1 MRKENICATEIQRVT
16 RGKLARL
23 KYKDFVSRAML
34 RRKEEL
40 DRLARLR
47 RIRVKE
53 RELALLRRI
62 PATDFLS
69 LEKIRRDRCA
79 RIVQQA
85 WRHRLVSAG
94 RGHLTKEGVQGGVRG
109 LGAGGVLLNGVNV
122 RLADV
127 QKQKDKALLT
137 KQRYDHANAQMSNH
151 ASPQNNNDNSHPH
164 ATERSSGEGAAATDG
179 SAAAGGAAFKTPQAM
194 KAEEHRV
201 KHGQRLFTK
210 VCRSQQAAAP
220 SKEQPIHNQ
229 QNPKLCPKAN
239 PYLIITES

>member
-1 MRKENICATEIQRVT
+1 MEIQRVV

-23 KYKDFVSRAML
+23 KYKDFVARAMQ

-79 RIVQQA
+79 KIVQQA
-85 WRHRLVSAG
+85 WRHRLVTTG
-94 RGHLTKEGVQGGVRG
+94 RGHLTKEDVRGGIRG

-122 RLADV
+122 RLGEV
-127 QKQKDKALLT
+127 QKQKDKAQLT
-137 KQRYDHANAQMSNH
+137 KQRYDHANAQLASH
-151 ASPQNNNDNSHPH
+151 ATPNDSSSSHPH
-164 ATERSSGEGAAATDG
+164 ATDRPSEGAAADG
-179 SAAAGGAAFKTPQAM
+179 SDMAGGAVFKTPQAM
-194 KAEEHRV
+194 KAEERRV
-201 KHGQRLFTK
+201 KHGHKLFTK
-210 VCRSQQAAAP
+210 V
-220 SKEQPIHNQ
+220 SKC
-229 QNPKLCPKAN
+229 KCKGS
-239 PYLIITES
+239 YLN

>member
-1 MRKENICATEIQRVT
+1 MMAAYRSKLVRRKFRKQNICAAEIQRVV

-23 KYKDFVSRAML
+23 KYKDFVARAVL

-85 WRHRLVSAG
+85 WRYRLVTTG
-94 RGHLTKEGVQGGVRG
+94 RGHLTKEGIQGGIRG
-109 LGAGGVLLNGVNV
+109 VGAGGVLLNGVNV
-122 RLADV
+122 RLAEV
-127 QKQKDKALLT
+127 QKQKDKAMLT
-137 KQRYDHANAQMSNH
+137 KQRYDHANAQLTQH
-151 ASPQNNNDNSHPH
+151 AVPQTTTTTTNNNNNN
-164 ATERSSGEGAAATDG
+164 AAERSVS
-179 SAAAGGAAFKTPQAM
+179 GGAGTTTGNVPDEGPAFLTPQAM
-194 KAEEHRV
+194 KAQEHRV

-210 VCRSQQAAAP
+210 VWCAMSCHVM
-220 SKEQPIHNQ
+220 S
-229 QNPKLCPKAN
+229 
-239 PYLIITES
+239 